1 MKKTLLF
8 TILFLGMMTLQ
19 AQDIHFGARAA
30 GNFTN
35 FTASGDDASDFND
48 ISKGKTNFELGFFA
62 EFMVSDNFAI
72 APELNYATS
81 GNVWEDK
88 DGDFK
93 FKSTISTSYIQLP
106 IMFKYYVNENIS
118 LNFGTQI
125 GFLSSAQSTTEVTYN
140 GETETDVND
149 VKENFNSNE
158 SGINLG
164 GSYKMENGLFF
175 DFRYFIGTSELLT
188 GTTDSNIKSSA
199 IKFGVGYFFN

>member
-1 MKKTLLF
+1 MKKTLLI
-8 TILFLGMMTLQ
+8 TILFLGMMNLQ

-30 GNFTN
+30 GSFTT
-35 FTASGDDASDFND
+35 FTASGDDVSDYND
-48 ISKGKTNFELGFFA
+48 ISKGKTNFELGLVA

-81 GNVWEDK
+81 GDVLEDK

-93 FKSTISTSYIQLP
+93 LNSTISTSYIQLP

-125 GFLSSAQSTTEVTYN
+125 GFLSSAQNTTKVTYN
-140 GETETDVND
+140 GETNTDVND
-149 VKENFNSNE
+149 IKDNFNSNE
-158 SGINLG
+158 SGINFG
-164 GSYKMENGLFF
+164 ASYKMENGLFF

-188 GTTDSNIKSSA
+188 GTNDSNLKSSA
-199 IKFGVGYFFN
+199 LKFGIGYYFN